1 MADEAKGWRSFL
13 AKPGPWVDLGLTLP
27 IFLLYHLGV
36 VFLSIRNASDVVTG
50 LLLRVAEGSKEL
62 YIALT
67 ILIGAAFGGIFYLLG
82 RGQTFKP
89 RKFLQIGIEGIVYAV
104 LLRIAGSYVVG
115 ALFAGKAGIK
125 SEGPLTGFIMSCGA
139 GFYEEITFRVI
150 LFGLGAKGLVWL
162 LARQKV
168 EMVQQ
173 QKVPLNW
180 RAFGIMIAW
189 ALVCAAIFSGVHYVG
204 ALSDD
209 FQLASFTFRL
219 VLGLILTLIYALRGF
234 AAAVWAHALYDVWVL
249 VF

>member
-1 MADEAKGWRSFL
+1 MSN
-13 AKPGPWVDLGLTLP
+13 
-27 IFLLYHLGV
+27 
-36 VFLSIRNASDVVTG
+36 RNASDVVTG
-50 LLLRVAEGSKEL
+50 LLLRVSEGSKEL

-67 ILIGAAFGGIFYLLG
+67 ILIGAAFGGVFYLLG
-82 RGQTFKP
+82 RGQSFKP
-89 RKFLQIGIEGIVYAV
+89 RKFVQIAIEGIVYAL
-104 LLRIAGSYVVG
+104 LLRVAGSYIVG

-125 SEGPLTGFIMSCGA
+125 GEGPLTGFIMSCGA

-168 EMVQQ
+168 DVVQQ
-173 QKVPLNW
+173 QKAPLNW
-180 RAFGIMIAW
+180 RAFAIMIAW
-189 ALVCAAIFSGVHYVG
+189 GFACAAIFSGVHYIG
-204 ALSDD
+204 ALGDE

-219 VLGLILTLIYALRGF
+219 VLGLILTLIYVFRGF